1 MSMHK
6 DVPPIVSTLKHIP
19 CGRMLVSLASGRN
32 AEGPPHIALITGA
45 GQGIGRAIALRLAH
59 DGYDIA
65 INDIPN
71 HRPALQEVAM
81 EARKIVG
88 RRCLEIYA
96 DVSKE
101 DDAKMMTD
109 RTVDELGGLD
119 VVSPSPPS
127 CTHRNA
133 PRPQMVAN
141 AGIALLEPLVDS
153 TVSVCERTLAVNVLG
168 VMLCYKHAA
177 RAMVAQGRG
186 GRILGACSVAGKRGD
201 PRSAAYCASKF
212 AVRGLSQSAAVELAP
227 HGINVNCYAPG
238 AIHTELLDKFDDKYA
253 EEKNE
258 PKGSYIQKRAEAIP
272 LGRVGRPEDVA
283 GVVSWLAGEDS
294 KFVTG
299 DHGGRRYAL

>member
-45 GQGIGRAIALRLAH
+45 GQGVMDTSTSCNIMTIKSPGIGRAIALRLAH

-238 AIHTELLDKFDDKYA
+238 AIHTEL
-253 EEKNE
+253 
-258 PKGSYIQKRAEAIP
+258 RACGLVSVRAVRIAY
-272 LGRVGRPEDVA
+272 RPCHR
-283 GVVSWLAGEDS
+283 S
-294 KFVTG
+294 
-299 DHGGRRYAL
+299 R